1 MVTQQNERLMKEG
14 VSIMAKFCTSCGA
27 ALNEGAKFCAKCGA
41 KVFQSHES
49 AQISMETAPEAAK
62 FEQEIP
68 KTMNSTK
75 KDPPL
80 NRAADD
86 AAQHSPQGVGKFITA
101 YIRQSLAPLKN
112 PKEMLPTVLLGLAWL
127 VLGLLGSFGINPL
140 PVRILSFLTFAQGGM
155 FGGVF
160 GAVGGI
166 LGKVMVAAFL
176 NAAIVPLFQKKA
188 PFSGI
193 GGGIKDF
200 FGGLAV
206 KSIAAVAPLL
216 GGVGASLLLY
226 AFMNSSQSLQNSMVG
241 IIAFVMLLQN
251 IGRQGGFLWGLAFS
265 VANSLSKG
273 RTPSHITV
281 SRCISGMT
289 LGFAL
294 GVALSALGWRWCVWL
309 GLLLF
314 ISALIFANVSKGKK
328 EVAAA

>member
-1 MVTQQNERLMKEG
+1 
-14 VSIMAKFCTSCGA
+14 
-27 ALNEGAKFCAKCGA
+27 
-41 KVFQSHES
+41 
-49 AQISMETAPEAAK
+49 
-62 FEQEIP
+62 
-68 KTMNSTK
+68 
-75 KDPPL
+75 
-80 NRAADD
+80 
-86 AAQHSPQGVGKFITA
+86 
-101 YIRQSLAPLKN
+101 
-112 PKEMLPTVLLGLAWL
+112 MLPTVLLGLAWL

-273 RTPSHITV
+273 RTPSHNSQPLYQRARRWV
-281 SRCISGMT
+281 CS
-289 LGFAL
+289 
-294 GVALSALGWRWCVWL
+294 WRRRQRWGGAAVCT

-314 ISALIFANVSKGKK
+314 ISARFANVSKGKK
-328 EVAAA
+328 DWLR